1 MAISAALK
9 TIYASAPATQRYIE
23 TLAFSHSL
31 FPQTFYLTNDNQPWQ
46 FLLETGQLVT
56 FAVTPFKIVLPSL
69 DGKGNQDMRL
79 TIANIGRELID
90 PLEAAIAKPSE
101 PVRCVYRVYLD
112 QASSAPQNNPP
123 LALIIT
129 GVQVNRDAVSATAT
143 RTDVLSR
150 AFPYNFYK
158 WENFPGLRR

>member
-31 FPQTFYLTNDNQPWQ
+31 FPQTFYLTNDNQSWSY
-46 FLLETGQLVT
+46 LLETGQLVT
-56 FAVTPFKIVLPSL
+56 FAVTPFQIVLPSL

-101 PVRCVYRVYLD
+101 PVQCVYRVYLN
-112 QASSAPQNNPP
+112 QASSSPQNSPP

-129 GVQVNRDAVSATAT
+129 GVQVNRDAVSATAN

-158 WENFPGLRR
+158 TADFPGLRR

>member
-1 MAISAALK
+1 MTISQALK
-9 TIYASAPATQRYIE
+9 EVYASAPATQRYVE

-31 FPQTFYLTNDNQPWQ
+31 FPQTFYMTNDNQPWSY
-46 FLLETGQLVT
+46 LLETGQLVN
-56 FAVTPFKIVLPSL
+56 FVVMPFKIVLPSL

-112 QASSAPQNNPP
+112 QASSPPQNNPP
-123 LALIIT
+123 LTLIIT

-158 WENFPGLRR
+158 TSEFPGLRR